1 MQIQQDVQKSQ
12 WKNIQDSDLSTI
24 VRNPR
29 IVAVMKLWS
38 KVRYM

>member
-1 MQIQQDVQKSQ
+1 MHNKSK
-12 WKNIQDSDLSTI
+12 WKNIEYSDLITI
-24 VRNPR
+24 VSNPR